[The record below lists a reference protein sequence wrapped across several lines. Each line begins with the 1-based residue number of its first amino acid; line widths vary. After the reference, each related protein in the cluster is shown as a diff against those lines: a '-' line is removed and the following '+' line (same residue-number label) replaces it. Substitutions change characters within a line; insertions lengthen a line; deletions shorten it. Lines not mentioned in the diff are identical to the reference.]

1 MISLITKEDRKQSY
15 WLAFGIPVV
24 MMLLVMLI
32 AGSVPFRGG
41 KLSMLYSDMYHQY
54 FPFWVEFGRA
64 IREGEGLLW
73 NWAAGLG
80 MDYLSLISYYL
91 ASPLNLISV
100 IVPESLSL
108 EVYSLLMP
116 VKLGLASLF
125 FAIFLRNIF
134 KKEDISISLFGAM
147 YALCGWALAYQW
159 NIMWLDTFALL
170 PLTVLG
176 MVYLLRDKKP
186 LLYTFT
192 LFLSVFSNYY
202 IGFFTCIFV
211 LLLFFVYEISRWR
224 GFKRFCADFVRIGWF
239 TVLAIGMSCILEL
252 PALAGL
258 QNTQSSVNSFPDGFK
273 LNIADEN
280 TWMGLVDAMRQVAGN
295 TLGGIEHSW
304 KEGLP
309 NLYCGVGSVILAVLF
324 LTCREVKWRD
334 KFFSLAL
341 LVFFMVSFI
350 IRQLDYIWHGFHFTN
365 MIPYRFSFLF
375 SFVVLYMAYQAWT
388 LRDSFRLWQLL
399 LAGAAAAGLML
410 CSESRTDPI
419 FLAFNI
425 GFALVYL
432 VALGY
437 ALPGKAPAA
446 PEGEEEPDPEEVRL
460 YHEKT
465 AARRSFAA
473 VCLCAAFFLELGMN
487 VLNFGV
493 RFAYTYN
500 TNYPKGTEDTVT
512 VLEFLGEREKDTL
525 FYRTETTHS
534 QTLNDG
540 ALNGYNGVTTFTS
553 SANVRVTEFMKDL
566 GYGAKNTYNRYCFE
580 ESSPVANLFLNLKY
594 MLERDGEVEPN
605 RYFDPV
611 FSSGDVYLLEN
622 NAYLPLGFLAE
633 PELADLIFNGNNHF
647 DLQNALFSAATGLYS
662 DVWHPMVPETTGD
675 KVTVT
680 SAEGTV
686 VKYKDAQSGSS
697 VTYTFTPH
705 REGFVCLDFDV
716 TDRNSYTVSLNGEKL
731 YSESLSLTQMIA
743 ACDVV
748 PGDTIEVKLT
758 CKSGEEGRMTVRAAI
773 LDDELFRRGV
783 EILSADT
790 LELTEFDTTYL
801 RGTIDCA
808 RDGLLYTSIPQDG
821 GWTVLVDGQE
831 AQPHL
836 VGDVMVSVPLTA
848 GTHTLEFRYENQAF
862 SLGWKIAAICLLLL
876 GITAPVYYQKR
887 RKGKFEK

>member
-1 MISLITKEDRKQSY
+1 MNLLTKANRRQSL
-15 WLAFGIPVV
+15 WLAFGIPPGL
-24 MMLLVMLI
+24 MLIVMLI
-32 AGSVPFRGG
+32 AGSEPFGG
-41 KLSMLYSDMYHQY
+41 DVSMLYSDMYHQY

-64 IREGEGLLW
+64 IRNGEGLLW

-108 EVYSLLMP
+108 EIYSLLMP

-125 FAIFLRNIF
+125 FAIFLNRIF
-134 KKEDISISLFGAM
+134 KKNDISISLFGAM
-147 YALCGWALAYQW
+147 YGLCGWALAYQW
-159 NIMWLDTFALL
+159 NIMWLDTFAIL

-192 LFLSVFSNYY
+192 LFLSLFSNYY

-211 LLLFFVYEISRWR
+211 LLLFFVYEICRWR
-224 GFKRFCADFVRIGWF
+224 GFGRLCADFVRIGWF
-239 TVLAIGMSCILEL
+239 TVLAIGMACILEI

-258 QNTQSSVNSFPDGFK
+258 QNTHSSVNSFPEGFK

-280 TWMGLVDAMRQVAGN
+280 TWLGLFDAMRQVAGN
-295 TLGGIEHSW
+295 TLGGLEPSF

-324 LTCREVKWRD
+324 LTCKDVKLRD
-334 KFFSLAL
+334 KFFALAL
-341 LVFFMVSFI
+341 LLFFMVSFI
-350 IRQLDYIWHGFHFTN
+350 VRQLDYIWHGFHFTN

-375 SFVVLYMAYQAWT
+375 SFVVLYMAYHAWT
-388 LRDSFRLWQLL
+388 LREHFRLWQLM
-399 LAGAAAAGLML
+399 LAGAAAAGLIL
-410 CSESRTDPI
+410 CSDSRTDPI
-419 FLAFNI
+419 FLAYNC
-425 GFALVYL
+425 GFAIGYL

-437 ALPGKAPAA
+437 FLPVKAPTF
-446 PEGEEEPDPEEVRL
+446 EEDEEPDPEVL
-460 YHEKT
+460 DAYHKKVSSNH
-465 AARRSFAA
+465 SFAIM
-473 VCLCAAFFLELGMN
+473 CLCVIWCLELAMN

-493 RFAYTYN
+493 RFSYTYN

-512 VLEFLGEREKDTL
+512 VLEFLNEREKDTL

-540 ALNGYNGVTTFTS
+540 ALNGYNGITTFTS

-594 MLERDGEVEPN
+594 MLERDGEVEAN

-622 NAYLPLGFLAE
+622 NAYLPLGFLTDSQ
-633 PELADLIFNGNNHF
+633 LGDLSFNGNNHF
-647 DLQNALFSAATGLYS
+647 DLQNGLFSAATGLYAS
-662 DVWHPMVPETTGD
+662 VWQELDGEISGD
-675 KVTVT
+675 KVTFT
-680 SAEGTV
+680 SSNAPTA
-686 VKYKDAQSGSS
+686 KYKDAQTGAH
-697 VTYTFTPH
+697 VTYTFTAD
-705 REGFVCLDFDV
+705 REGFICLDFDV
-716 TDRNSYTVSLNGEKL
+716 TDRNSYTVYHNGEKL
-731 YSESLSLTQMIA
+731 YTETLSLTQMIA
-743 ACDVV
+743 ACDVI

-758 CKSGEEGRMTVRAAI
+758 CKNGEEGRMTVRAGI
-773 LDDELFRRGV
+773 LNDQLFRQGV
-783 EILSADT
+783 EILGRST
-790 LELTEFDTTYL
+790 LELTEFETTRL
-801 RGTIDCA
+801 AGTIACD

-821 GWTVLVDGQE
+821 NWKVLVDGQE
-831 AQPHL
+831 TEPQL
-836 VGDVMVSVPLTA
+836 VADVMLSVPMTA
-848 GTHTLEFRYENQAF
+848 GTHAVEFRYENQAF

-876 GITAPVYYQKR
+876 GITAPVYYRTR

>member
-1 MISLITKEDRKQSY
+1 MISLTTKEDRRLSY

-24 MMLLVMLI
+24 LMLLVMLI

-64 IREGEGLLW
+64 IRNGEGLLW

-125 FAIFLRNIF
+125 FAIFLNNIF

-147 YALCGWALAYQW
+147 YGLCGWALAYQW

-176 MVYLLRDKKP
+176 MVFLLRDKKP
-186 LLYTFT
+186 LLYTIT

-224 GFKRFCADFVRIGWF
+224 GFGRLCADFVRIGWF

-258 QNTQSSVNSFPDGFK
+258 QNTQSSVNSFPEGFK

-280 TWMGLVDAMRQVAGN
+280 TWAGLFDAMRQVAGN

-324 LTCREVKWRD
+324 LTCKEVKWRD
-334 KFFSLAL
+334 KLFSLAL
-341 LVFFMVSFI
+341 LLFFMVSFI
-350 IRQLDYIWHGFHFTN
+350 VRQLDYIWHGFHFTN

-375 SFVVLYMAYQAWT
+375 SFVVLYMAYKAWT
-388 LRDSFRLWQLL
+388 LREHFRLWQLL
-399 LAGAAAAGLML
+399 LAGAAVVGLIL
-410 CSESRTDPI
+410 CSESRSDPI

-432 VALGY
+432 VALAY
-437 ALPGKAPAA
+437 FLPGKVPAA
-446 PEGEEEPDPEEVRL
+446 PEGEEEPDPALLLDFVARMDQRRRL
-460 YHEKT
+460 GT
-465 AARRSFAA
+465 LCLAA
-473 VCLCAAFFLELGMN
+473 VFALELCMN
-487 VLNFGV
+487 VLSFGV

-500 TNYPKGTEDTVT
+500 TNYPKGTDDTVT
-512 VLEFLGEREKDTL
+512 VLEFLNEREKDTL

-580 ESSPVANLFLNLKY
+580 ESSPVSNLFLNLKY
-594 MLERDGEVEPN
+594 MLERDGDVEKN
-605 RYFDPV
+605 RYFDAV
-611 FSSGDVYLLEN
+611 FSAGDVYLLEN

-633 PELADLIFNGNNHF
+633 SSLGDLVFTGTDHF
-647 DLQNALFSAATGLYS
+647 DLQNALFSAATGLYT
-662 DVWHPMVPETTGD
+662 DVWQALEPETTGE
-675 KVTVT
+675 KVTIT
-680 SAEGTV
+680 SANGPT

-697 VTYTFTPH
+697 VTYFFPAD

-716 TDRNSYTVSLNGEKL
+716 TDRNSYTVYHNGETL
-731 YSESLSLTQMIA
+731 YTESLSLTQMIA

-773 LDDELFRRGV
+773 LDDEIFRRGY
-783 EILSADT
+783 EILNAST
-790 LELTEFDTTYL
+790 LELTEFDTTRL
-801 RGTIDCA
+801 SGTIDCD

-821 GWTVLVDGQE
+821 GWTVLVDGE
-831 AQPHL
+831 ETEPNL
-836 VGDVMVSVPLTA
+836 VGDVMVAVPLSA
-848 GTHTLEFRYENQAF
+848 GSHSIAFVYENQAF

-876 GITAPVYYQKR
+876 GLTAPIYYRKR
-887 RKGKFEK
+887 KKGKFEK